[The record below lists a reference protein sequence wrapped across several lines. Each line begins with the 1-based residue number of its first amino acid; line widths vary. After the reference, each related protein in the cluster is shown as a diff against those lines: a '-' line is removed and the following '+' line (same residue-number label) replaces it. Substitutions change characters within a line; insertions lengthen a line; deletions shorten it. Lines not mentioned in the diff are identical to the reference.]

1 MLCITTVHL
10 SKQRSRCWIPSDL
23 SSKFQAPSSVC
34 SDGSFWSSYPSGCFA
49 STTKLASSVNQL
61 YPLLPMPVFSLDR
74 LVLLFAPLWSFGSQ
88 FVCVPS
94 LAWCTLPCQ
103 TRPCLSWVFSSSGM
117 VLDSLIFPC
126 LAVDLCGHGVEGTYQ
141 PSSLLSLWC
150 LTEPNPGRALN
161 ESIHAG

>member
-1 MLCITTVHL
+1 MLCITTVHWP
-10 SKQRSRCWIPSDL
+10 KQRSRCWIPSDL

-34 SDGSFWSSYPSGCFA
+34 SDGSFWSRYPSGCFA
-49 STTKLASSVNQL
+49 STSVNQL
-61 YPLLPMPVFSLDR
+61 HPLFPMPVFSLAR

-103 TRPCLSWVFSSSGM
+103 TWPTFVSVGFFFWSSGM

-126 LAVDLCGHGVEGTYQ
+126 LASDLCGHGVEGTYR

-150 LTEPNPGRALN
+150 LTEPKPGRALN